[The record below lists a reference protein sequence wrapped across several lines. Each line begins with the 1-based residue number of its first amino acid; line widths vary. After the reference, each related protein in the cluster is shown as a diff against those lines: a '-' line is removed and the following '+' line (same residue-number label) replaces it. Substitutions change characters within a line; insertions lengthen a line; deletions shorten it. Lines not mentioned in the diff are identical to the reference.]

1 MASFEQL
8 SPKIAFSHLKWSS
21 SNNFHQNLSPL
32 IKLLQ
37 ENVIFRQLPPKNAIL
52 SQFPPKNGTLSQFP
66 PKNGI
71 FKKFSPKVAIFEPF
85 PPKVAIFEPLPP
97 KVELLTYPLAY
108 KYPSS
113 PIHQTHTKKRARK
126 QEQKKRELKSDYSS
140 LSSSLPSKYLL
151 KSAFNPFKFKTSP
164 KYFFQPS

>member
-1 MASFEQL
+1 MVSFEQL

-21 SNNFHQNLSPL
+21 SNNFHQNLPPL
-32 IKLLQ
+32 IKLSPK
-37 ENVIFRQLPPKNAIL
+37 NVIFRQLPPKND
-52 SQFPPKNGTLSQFP
+52 TLSQFP

-126 QEQKKRELKSDYSS
+126 QEQKKRELKGDYSS
-140 LSSSLPSKYLL
+140 LFSSLSSKYLF
-151 KSAFNPFKFKTSP
+151 KSAFNPFKSKSSP
-164 KYFFQPS
+164 KYSFQPS